1 MESFSFFIHKPKSV
15 CLKADLMLDSD
26 TLDVS
31 YYIIDCL
38 TYKKHMKDFVTSI
51 DKIKSCK
58 KRIKIFLNIADIIF
72 YIVIAFLFVLG
83 VLWQNNT
90 GLHIITPMFCI
101 GYSIIILIFSFLHLT
116 PILEICLV
124 DGNVYYIPTS
134 SFIISTSKQ
143 KRQLDTLYQ
152 LLNRTNRIK

>member
-1 MESFSFFIHKPKSV
+1 MKSFSFFIHKPKSV
-15 CLKADLMLDSD
+15 CLKTDLVLDNDS
-26 TLDVS
+26 LDVA

-58 KRIKIFLNIADIIF
+58 KKIKFFLNITDIIF
-72 YIVIAFLFVLG
+72 YIIIVLLFVLG
-83 VLWQNNT
+83 FLWQNTT
-90 GLHIITPMFCI
+90 GLQIITSMFCI
-101 GYSIIILIFSFLHLT
+101 DFCIIILILSFLHLT

-124 DGNVYYIPTS
+124 DGEVYYIPTS

-143 KRQLDTLYQ
+143 KRQLYTLYQ